1 MPTLVGLYQVLN
13 TQREKLMKTD
23 RHPLYAEAT
32 ITCSCG
38 ATLHTRSTVPEQR
51 VSVCSQCHP
60 YFGGRHQRIDTV
72 GRIDA
77 FQQKYGDVHRFAR

>member
-1 MPTLVGLYQVLN
+1 
-13 TQREKLMKTD
+13 MKTN

-51 VSVCSQCHP
+51 VSVCSNCHP
-60 YFGGRHQRIDTV
+60 YFRGRYK
-72 GRIDA
+72 RIDA
-77 FQQKYGDVHRFAR
+77 AGRMEAFERKYGDVHRVAR

>member
-1 MPTLVGLYQVLN
+1 
-13 TQREKLMKTD
+13 MKID
-23 RHPLYAEAT
+23 RHPLYAEGT

-60 YFGGRHQRIDTV
+60 YWRGRYQRVNTV
-72 GRIDA
+72 GRIAA
-77 FQQKYGDVHRFAR
+77 FQQKYGDVRRLPC